1 MREQLLALVDWAKY
15 IPAFAELPIDD
26 QVWLCFVLYM
36 IINPI

>member
-26 QVWLCFVLYM
+26 QVGTYSL
-36 IINPI
+36 IIA

>member
-26 QVWLCFVLYM
+26 QVRFFCH
-36 IINPI
+36 